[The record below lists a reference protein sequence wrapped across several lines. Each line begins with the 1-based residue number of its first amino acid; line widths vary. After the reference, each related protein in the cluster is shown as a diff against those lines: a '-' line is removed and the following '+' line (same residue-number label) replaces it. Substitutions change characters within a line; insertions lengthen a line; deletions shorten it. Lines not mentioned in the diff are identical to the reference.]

1 MNRFEIVTRKKS
13 VTKKKVAAFVE
24 KVKELGQEMGLTVEL
39 KIPET
44 GSSRADRLQ
53 AAMSDVENAATE
65 VESLKDELQE
75 WYDNLPESFQ
85 NGDKGTALQEAIDS
99 LESLQ
104 DDLGNAKDAADGIE
118 FPGMY

>member
-1 MNRFEIVTRKKS
+1 MAT
-13 VTKKKVAAFVE
+13 FVE

-53 AAMSDVENAATE
+53 AAMNDVEDAITE
-65 VESLKDELQE
+65 VEDLKNELQE

-85 NGDKGTALQEAIDS
+85 GGDKGTTLEEAINS

-104 DDLGNAKDAADGIE
+104 DELNNAKDTATGID